1 MQKLLALFL
10 VPLLVAASATAQ
22 EQPQPAPSTT
32 ERVVKGV
39 GGAVVGGVVGSQI
52 GGGRGNTAM
61 TAAGAATGAV
71 LGSGCK
77 TTAGTIIGGIAGGL
91 LGSQMGKSQNGK
103 NLGAGIGAAAGAVL
117 GSDCTD
123 GALAA
128 TGGTQPPRLRPIRI
142 NGMAAFLGG
151 AYRLEPF
158 AGLPPVK
165 TMADVRALNEAV
177 RHMNA
182 LTVGYL
188 KRGDYD
194 AALVSNHLAA
204 RLAEYQLYVASS
216 TRAAIEAM
224 ATNVGGA
231 SSIAPGSYAVL
242 PVFDRGGV
250 KPVVLSAAEAPN
262 PFIAL
267 RPMNGLQV
275 AASGLD
281 ALLGVL
287 GGGNRQPQQQRA
299 AAMEAVESLGSMPI
313 GTPVTLP
320 SGIVVERTVDSFI
333 VHNPNK
339 TTASVNLGELGYLP
353 PIREPGANRK
363 AAGKIMLET
372 MESTHQ
378 VFERT
383 LAPLHDGVWPAA
395 PNSIVVDGRQTA
407 LIDVGGTITQDPK
420 KSAQSAK
427 EYGRTGSPFRLSM
440 DAIEQSLGSGERQ
453 QFQQQC
459 LGPGGRSHTF
469 GVDFTGAYAE
479 IVVLWCGNGHTARV
493 HDVYERQ
500 FYLTETGMLQTWS
513 SLLKD
518 ARTIS
523 LLKEFDKLA
532 EANENLVQ
540 IIPVV
545 GNVESGFKCVS
556 GGSASLTRVAMTTG
570 SDAPKID
577 DARAFVKAIYDPYTA
592 PGWDAGRVLDCA
604 SALPAVGSLAK
615 TAGQI
620 GKGLDARLAVR
631 GNEIY
636 DALKLFDTAL
646 TSRTAPVETAQT
658 LSKLSDGSQ
667 AAGFIAKT
675 YYDGVQTAKTFKDFS
690 SSLMTLSS

>member
-1 MQKLLALFL
+1 MQKPLPYLLGFFL
-10 VPLLVAASATAQ
+10 TITGATAQ
-22 EQPQPAPSTT
+22 DQPKEAPSTT
-32 ERVVKGV
+32 ERVLKGV
-39 GGAVVGGVVGSQI
+39 GGAVVGGAVGSQI

-77 TTAGTIIGGIAGGL
+77 TTAGTVIGGIAGGL

-103 NLGAGIGAAAGAVL
+103 NLGAGIGAAAGAIL

-123 GALAA
+123 DAVAA
-128 TGGTQPPRLRPIRI
+128 PGGPQPPRLRPIRI

-151 AYRLEPF
+151 TYHLESF

-165 TMADVRALNEAV
+165 TMADVRALNAAV

-182 LTVGYL
+182 LTVAKL

-194 AALVSNHLAA
+194 ATLVSNHLAA
-204 RLAEYQLYVASS
+204 RLAEYQLYIASS
-216 TRAAIEAM
+216 TRSAIEAM
-224 ATNVGGA
+224 ANNVGGA
-231 SSIAPGSYAVL
+231 SSISPGSYAVL
-242 PVFDRGGV
+242 PIFDRGGV
-250 KPVVLSAAEAPN
+250 KPVVLSVAEAPN
-262 PFIAL
+262 PFIAFQ
-267 RPMNGLQV
+267 PADGVQV

-287 GGGNRQPQQQRA
+287 SGGNRQPQQQRA
-299 AAMEAVESLGSMPI
+299 AATEAIESLGSMPI

-320 SGIVVERTVDSFI
+320 SGVVVERTVDSFV

-353 PIREPGANRK
+353 PVREPGTNRK
-363 AAGKIMLET
+363 TAGKIMLQT

-383 LAPLHDGVWPAA
+383 LTTLHEGVWPAA
-395 PNSIVVDGRQTA
+395 PNGITADGRQTA
-407 LIDVGGTITQDPK
+407 VIDVGGSITQDPK
-420 KSAQSAK
+420 KSAEAAK
-427 EYGRTGSPFRLSM
+427 EYRRIGSPFRLSM
-440 DAIEQSLGSGERQ
+440 DAVEQALGSSERQ

-459 LGPGGRSHTF
+459 LPGGRNHTF

-479 IVVLWCGNGHTARV
+479 IVVLWCGNGRTARN

-518 ARTIS
+518 AGTVS

-545 GNVESGFKCVS
+545 GNIESGFKCVAG
-556 GGSASLTRVAMTTG
+556 GGSSLTRNTMVLDSAAARVD
-570 SDAPKID
+570 SS
-577 DARAFVKAIYDPYTA
+577 RAFVKTFYDPYA
-592 PGWDAGRVLDCA
+592 VPGWDAGRALDCA
-604 SALPAVGSLAK
+604 AALPAVGGLAK

-620 GKGLDARLAVR
+620 GKGLDARLATR

-636 DALKLFDTAL
+636 DALKMFDTAL
-646 TSRTAPVETAQT
+646 TSRVAPAETAQT
-658 LSKLSDGSQ
+658 LSRLSDGSQ
-667 AAGFIAKT
+667 AAGLIAKT
-675 YYDGVQTAKTFKDFS
+675 YYDGIQTAKSFVDFS
-690 SSLMTLSS
+690 SSLMALT

>member
-1 MQKLLALFL
+1 MQKLLPFL
-10 VPLLVAASATAQ
+10 LGFFLAITGAAA
-22 EQPQPAPSTT
+22 EDQPKEAPSTT
-32 ERVVKGV
+32 ERVIKGV
-39 GGAVVGGVVGSQI
+39 GGAVVGGAVGSQI

-77 TTAGTIIGGIAGGL
+77 TTAGTIVGGIAGGL
-91 LGSQMGKSQNGK
+91 LGSQMGNSQNGK
-103 NLGAGIGAAAGAVL
+103 NLGAGIGAAAGAIL
-117 GSDCTD
+117 GSDCAD
-123 GALAA
+123 NVAA
-128 TGGTQPPRLRPIRI
+128 GGPQPPRLRPIRI

-151 AYRLEPF
+151 AYYLEPF

-165 TMADVRALNEAV
+165 TMADVRALNQAV

-182 LTVGYL
+182 LTGGYL

-204 RLAEYQLYVASS
+204 RLAEYQLYIASS
-216 TRAAIEAM
+216 TRAAVEAM
-224 ATNVGGA
+224 ANNVGGT

-242 PVFDRGGV
+242 PIFDRGGV

-262 PFIAL
+262 PFVAFQ
-267 RPMNGLQV
+267 PADGVQV

-299 AAMEAVESLGSMPI
+299 AAMEAIESLGSMPI

-320 SGIVVERTVDSFI
+320 SGVVVERTVDSFI

-339 TTASVNLGELGYLP
+339 AMASVNLGELGYLP

-363 AAGKIMLET
+363 TAGKIMLQT

-383 LAPLHDGVWPAA
+383 LIPLREGVWPAA
-395 PNSIVVDGRQTA
+395 PNIIAVDGRQTA
-407 LIDVGGTITQDPK
+407 VVDTSGTITQDSK
-420 KSAQSAK
+420 KSAESAK
-427 EYGRTGSPFRLSM
+427 EYRRTGSPFRLSM
-440 DAIEQSLGSGERQ
+440 EAIEQALGSGERQ

-459 LGPGGRSHTF
+459 LGSVGRSHTF

-479 IVVLWCGNGHTARV
+479 IVVLWCGNGRTARN

-513 SLLKD
+513 SLMKD
-518 ARTIS
+518 AGTVS
-523 LLKEFDKLA
+523 LLKVFDKLA

-556 GGSASLTRVAMTTG
+556 GGSASLTRVAMTVG
-570 SDAPKID
+570 RDAQKVD
-577 DARAFVKAIYDPYTA
+577 ETRAFVKTIYDPYTA

-604 SALPAVGSLAK
+604 SALPAVGGMAK

-620 GKGLDARLAVR
+620 GKGLDVRLATR

-646 TSRTAPVETAQT
+646 TSRVAPVEAAQT

-675 YYDGVQTAKTFKDFS
+675 YYDGIQTAKTFKDFS
-690 SSLMTLSS
+690 SSLMTLS